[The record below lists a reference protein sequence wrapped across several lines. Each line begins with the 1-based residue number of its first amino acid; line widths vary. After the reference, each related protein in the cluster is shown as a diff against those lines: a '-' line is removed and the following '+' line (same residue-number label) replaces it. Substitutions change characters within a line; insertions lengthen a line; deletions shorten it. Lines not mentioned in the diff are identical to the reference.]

1 MFQPTADCDLSLD
14 HWLEFLASI
23 DYLLF
28 FLNQSVEDAR
38 KILTKEKGDL
48 VSCFDK
54 GIETLNVFGLLDRK
68 MDDRKKRTSRHRFNS
83 VVDNKRNAMVLLL
96 SQNKLIFDSK

>member
-14 HWLEFLASI
+14 QWLELLASV
-23 DYLLF
+23 DYLLV

-54 GIETLNVFGLLDRK
+54 GIETLKVFGLLDRK
-68 MDDRKKRTSRHRFNS
+68 MDDRKT
-83 VVDNKRNAMVLLL
+83 NKS
-96 SQNKLIFDSK
+96 SQIQFCS